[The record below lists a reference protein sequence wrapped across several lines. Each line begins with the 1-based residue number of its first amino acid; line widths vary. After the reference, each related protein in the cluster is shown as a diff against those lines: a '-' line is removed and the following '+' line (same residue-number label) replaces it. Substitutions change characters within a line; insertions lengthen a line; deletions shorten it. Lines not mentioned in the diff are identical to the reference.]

1 MTSSLMQSADEV
13 YFAAG
18 GSNGSC
24 RLCLALPRSA
34 APHAVLSTRD
44 KPASIRKRRTDAN
57 SDPVTPPS
65 GRHVSAP
72 SLSPPSPSLPLL
84 VASCERVFSI
94 TRLSV
99 FATLHAHR
107 ARCASGLT
115 DRNYGLLNITGFISK
130 VRQESGRSA
139 DSWGRHVCGLTSPS
153 YGFHRLDFQVLP
165 ELI

>member
-18 GSNGSC
+18 GSDGSC

-72 SLSPPSPSLPLL
+72 SLSPRPPLPASTRRLL
-84 VASCERVFSI
+84 
-94 TRLSV
+94 
-99 FATLHAHR
+99 
-107 ARCASGLT
+107 
-115 DRNYGLLNITGFISK
+115 
-130 VRQESGRSA
+130 
-139 DSWGRHVCGLTSPS
+139 
-153 YGFHRLDFQVLP
+153 
-165 ELI
+165 